1 MHSALD
7 CRFGTGYNH
16 LSTEKLAK
24 FQKMFECL
32 KLIVI
37 DEMSMVSSDSLY
49 DVDHRL
55 KDIMI
60 SQETFAGCAFV
71 LVGDLLQL
79 PPIQGSPIFAP
90 PKCPKNKAMAS
101 VFETDSAGIKRKGI
115 WANMDVVNL
124 KTNFRQGQGQWVE
137 CLNRIRVL
145 TDISELTKEDMD
157 LLESRRLSR
166 HSDID
171 LDWAMNAYY
180 TNFEV
185 QEHNS
190 DRLCPLEPPL
200 YQAEATIRHIPG
212 YKPFIT
218 KQGTIEDTNFL
229 KTFKF
234 KVKARTMLIYNVN
247 VSDSLVNGSMGTIVG
262 VKSEESKV
270 KAIVVSFDDPNT
282 GEEQKVQYRNIADE
296 FTSQNGIPILQV
308 KQEYSRKGQ
317 AKKTRGCL
325 IQFPLQLA
333 WASTVHKLQGDT
345 IKSGKNYV
353 VHGHKRMPPSMGYTA
368 LSRCSKESN
377 IFIADSFDF
386 EKHLKCN
393 LKSLKAKIQLDERNV
408 APTYEKMEFD
418 LFFVNIR
425 SLQANLEDLKHD
437 MHAMQSRITCL
448 VETWIP
454 PLTSKRI
461 DYSIEGRKME
471 DISWGKGKGCCA
483 YLKETECWE
492 ILGKIST
499 EMFQILSLKTKDK
512 IQLSIVYL
520 SSGAS
525 LVKVQQYLNQIRQ
538 QNLPQIIIGDF
549 NFDSKESN
557 TLSFYFAEIGMKQ
570 LVERPTRMSGRT
582 IDHVYVSSDLKCEL
596 TFKSLY
602 YSDHVAICLKL
613 NKD

>member
-7 CRFGTGYNH
+7 CRFGTGYNP
-16 LSTEKLAK
+16 LSPEKLAK
-24 FQKMFECL
+24 FRKMFEFL
-32 KLIVI
+32 RLIIV

-79 PPIQGSPIFAP
+79 PPIQGSPIFAT
-90 PKCPKNKAMAS
+90 PKCVKNKTLAS

-115 WANMDVVNL
+115 WANMDVINL
-124 KTNFRQGQGQWVE
+124 ETNFRQGQGQWVE

-157 LLESRRLSR
+157 LLESRRMSR

-200 YQAEATIRHIPG
+200 YEADATIRHIPG

-218 KQGTIEDTNFL
+218 KQGTIEDTNFM

-262 VKSEESKV
+262 VKTEESKV
-270 KAIVVSFDDPNT
+270 KSIVVSFDDPNT
-282 GEEQKVQYRNIADE
+282 GEEQKLQYHSIAEE
-296 FTSQNGIPILQV
+296 FTSHNGIPIFQV

-317 AKKTRGCL
+317 AKKTRGVL

-345 IKSGKNYV
+345 IKPGDNYV

-368 LSRCSKESN
+368 LSRCSRESN

-393 LKSLKAKIQLDERNV
+393 LKSLKAKNQLDERNV
-408 APTYEKMEFD
+408 APNYKNMEFD
-418 LFFVNIR
+418 VFFVNIR

-437 MHAMQSRITCL
+437 MYAMQSKFICL

-454 PLTSKRI
+454 PLMSKRT

-483 YLKETECWE
+483 YFKETDCQE

-499 EMFQILSLKTKDK
+499 EMFQILSLKTVDG
-512 IQLSIVYL
+512 IQLSLVYM

-525 LVKVQQYLNQIRQ
+525 LVQVQKYLNQIHQ
-538 QNLPQIIIGDF
+538 KNLHQIIIGDF
-549 NFDSKESN
+549 NFDSKDSN
-557 TLSFYFAEIGMKQ
+557 TLSVYFNELGLKQ
-570 LVERPTRMSGRT
+570 LVERPTQMSGRT
-582 IDHVYVSSDLKCEL
+582 IDHVYVSPEVKCEL
-596 TFKSLY
+596 TFNSLY